1 MPIDR
6 NTSRR
11 GVGSI
16 KFILGAVVLLV
27 LAIPLLMGIS
37 GLMNQGG
44 EELDA
49 GAGTAP
55 AQTGTETGSTMREPG
70 EAP

>member
-16 KFILGAVVLLV
+16 KFILGAFVLLI

-37 GLMNQGG
+37 GLMNQDGDTLTG
-44 EELDA
+44 

-55 AQTGTETGSTMREPG
+55 AQTGTETGSTVTEPA
-70 EAP
+70 EAE